1 MTTWHGG
8 NGWGWCGM
16 IAHLPAAVILWGVV
30 FIAMDLAV
38 GLTIR
43 QRTDPP
49 APTATGSSQPEGA
62 VTARISRSETDN
74 DEFSGRL
81 M

>member
-1 MTTWHGG
+1 MTTWYGG

-16 IAHLPAAVILWGVV
+16 IAHIPSMMILWGVV
-30 FIAMDLAV
+30 FSAMALAV
-38 GLTIR
+38 GFAIR

-49 APTATGSSQPEGA
+49 APTATGYIQPEGA
-62 VTARISRSETDN
+62 VTARIRRSETDN
-74 DEFSGRL
+74 DEFSRRL